1 MTDKQCEKL
10 PKVTDSTPRAVRDT
24 WVSEVVKGEVSENGL
39 NITDN
44 GRGASRTF
52 GGEQP
57 CKINS
62 TSAALLVEHVMLR
75 LPR

>member
-10 PKVTDSTPRAVRDT
+10 PKVTGSTVRVVRDT
-24 WVSEVVKGEVSENGL
+24 WVSEVVKRELSERRL
-39 NITDN
+39 NITDSW
-44 GRGASRTF
+44 RRTLQSF

-62 TSAALLVEHVMLR
+62 
-75 LPR
+75 P